1 MNWAV
6 IGDRGMFGA
15 DLVEQLQ
22 LAGQSVKGFNREN
35 LDLSTGVDALAE
47 QIRSADIIVNAVGYT
62 AVDRA
67 ESEPEAAVIVNA
79 DYAQKLALVAKKL
92 GSRFFHISTD
102 YVFEGLTSQPYGVN
116 AAPNPQS
123 AYGRSKLLGEQLVL
137 QSGADC
143 VVFRTSWLYGKSGDC
158 FPKTIARQLQ
168 EQSAAKVVHDQIGSP
183 TWTRDL
189 AEVVIQHGANNFN
202 ERIVHASAA
211 GSVSWFGFAREIA
224 QSMPNGDQYFIGSV
238 ATEEFE
244 AIAKR
249 PAFSVLDNSETKG
262 PVIGPWEERWHVA
275 ATEVL
280 AEYL

>member
-6 IGDRGMFGA
+6 IGNRGMFGA

-22 LAGQSVKGFNREN
+22 LAGQSVRGFNREN
-35 LDLSTGVDALAE
+35 LDLSTDMDSLAE

-79 DYAQKLALVAKKL
+79 DYAHKLALVAKKL

-102 YVFEGLTSQPYGVN
+102 YVFEGLTSKPYGVN
-116 AAPNPQS
+116 APPNPQS

-137 QSGADC
+137 ESGADC
-143 VVFRTSWLYGKSGDC
+143 AVFRTSWLYGKSGGC
-158 FPKTIARQLQ
+158 FPKAIARQLK
-168 EQSAAKVVHDQIGSP
+168 EQGAVKVVHDQIGSP

-189 AEVVIQHGANNFN
+189 AEVVVQHGANNFN

-211 GSVSWFGFAREIA
+211 GSVSWFGFAREVA
-224 QSMPNGDQYFIGSV
+224 RAMPNGNQFFIGSV
-238 ATEEFE
+238 ATEEFD

-249 PAFSVLDNSETKG
+249 PTFSVLDNSETKG

>member
-22 LAGQSVKGFNREN
+22 LAGQNFKGFNREN
-35 LDLSTGVDALAE
+35 LDLSKEVDSLAE

-67 ESEPEAAVIVNA
+67 ESEPDAARIVNA
-79 DYAQKLALVAKKL
+79 VYAQKLALVAKKL
-92 GSRFFHISTD
+92 GARYFHISTD
-102 YVFEGLTSQPYGVN
+102 YVFDGISSKPYGVN
-116 AAPNPQS
+116 AATNPQTS
-123 AYGRSKLLGEQLVL
+123 YGKSKLLGEQLVL
-137 QSGADC
+137 ESGADC
-143 VVFRTSWLYGKSGDC
+143 VVFRTSWLFGMSGDC
-158 FPKTIARQLQ
+158 FPKQIARQLKDKG
-168 EQSAAKVVHDQIGSP
+168 AASVIHDQIGSP
-183 TWTRDL
+183 TWTKDL
-189 AEVVIQHGANNFN
+189 AEVVIQHGAHNFN

-262 PVIGPWEERWHVA
+262 PVIGPWNERWHVA
-275 ATEVL
+275 AAEIL

>member
-22 LAGQSVKGFNREN
+22 LAGQSVMGFNREN
-35 LDLSTGVDALAE
+35 LDLSKDIDSLAQ

-67 ESEPEAAVIVNA
+67 ESEPEAAAIVNA

-92 GSRFFHISTD
+92 GSRYFHISTD
-102 YVFEGLTSQPYGVN
+102 YVFEGLTSKPYGVN
-116 AAPNPQS
+116 APTNPQT
-123 AYGRSKLLGEQLVL
+123 AYGKSKLLGENLVL
-137 QSGADC
+137 ESGADC
-143 VVFRTSWLYGKSGDC
+143 VVFRTSWLYGKSGEC
-158 FPKTIARQLQ
+158 FPKRIARQLN
-168 EQSAAKVVHDQIGSP
+168 EQGAAKVVHDQIGSP
-183 TWTRDL
+183 TWTKDL
-189 AEVVIQHGANNFN
+189 AEVVIQHGAHNFN

-249 PAFSVLDNSETKG
+249 PAFSVLDNSETSG
-262 PVIGPWEERWHVA
+262 PIIGPWEERWHVA

>member
-22 LAGQSVKGFNREN
+22 LAGQSVMGSNREN
-35 LDLSTGVDALAE
+35 LDLSTEVDSLAK
-47 QIRSADIIVNAVGYT
+47 QIKSADIIVNAVGYT

-102 YVFEGLTSQPYGVN
+102 YVFEGLTSKPYGVN
-116 AAPNPQS
+116 AAPNPQT

-137 QSGADC
+137 ESGADC
-143 VVFRTSWLYGKSGDC
+143 VVFRTSWLYGKSGGC
-158 FPKTIARQLQ
+158 FPKAIARQLK
-168 EQSAAKVVHDQIGSP
+168 EQGAAKVVHDQIGSP

-189 AEVVIQHGANNFN
+189 AEVVIQHGAHNFN

-224 QSMPNGDQYFIGSV
+224 QSMTNGDQYFIGSV

>member
-22 LAGQSVKGFNREN
+22 LAGQSVMGFNREN
-35 LDLSTGVDALAE
+35 LDLSTDIDSLAE

-67 ESEPEAAVIVNA
+67 ESEHEAALIVNA

-92 GSRFFHISTD
+92 GSRFFHVSTD
-102 YVFEGLTSQPYGVN
+102 YVFEGLTSKPYGVN
-116 AAPNPQS
+116 AEPNPQS
-123 AYGRSKLLGEQLVL
+123 AYGKSKLLGEQLVL
-137 QSGADC
+137 DSGADC

-158 FPKTIARQLQ
+158 FPKAIARQLKGQ
-168 EQSAAKVVHDQIGSP
+168 GAAEVVHDQIGSP
-183 TWTRDL
+183 TWTRDF
-189 AEVVIQHGANNFN
+189 AEVVIQHGAKNFN